1 MGIKKC
7 KLIKITTSIKRVDE
21 KEDHKRKGKA
31 CQYFHAL
38 AVDAANMMVKRIPF
52 NILMSWD
59 QVQAFR
65 DCRPVSCSIDQ
76 SVRVHWPQIQQGWIR
91 EDSHSVTIFLG
102 RVRIKEPN
110 EKEVGYGSIQQ
121 NIQQPF
127 QMMLLK
133 PQSGTLRLMLGCW
146 QQQALGLGMC

>member
-7 KLIKITTSIKRVDE
+7 KLIKIAMSIKQVDE

-31 CQYFHAL
+31 CWYFHEL
-38 AVDAANMMVKRIPF
+38 AVDAANIIVKRIPF

-65 DCRPVSCSIDQ
+65 DCRHVSCSIGQ
-76 SVRVHWPQIQQGWIR
+76 SVRVQWPQIQQDCIR
-91 EDSHSVTIFLG
+91 EDSHSIIIFLG
-102 RVRIKEPN
+102 RVRIKVPN
-110 EKEVGYGSIQQ
+110 EKEAGYGSIQQ

-133 PQSGTLRLMLGCW
+133 LQPGTGRLMLGCW
-146 QQQALGLGMC
+146 QQQALGLCVR